1 MAAETGGVAPAGR
14 YDHEERLVFLERE
27 LARLQEAVD
36 SLAPKSGY
44 HELVN
49 ETANRV
55 RSIVWADEARL
66 LKLYEVLTEYDP
78 AAPGEEVSLVETVY
92 GNDGRPLM
100 KYTYFDYTHGAGPLG
115 VMKGFHCKRVT

>member
-1 MAAETGGVAPAGR
+1 MVETGGVAPAGR
-14 YDHEERLVFLERE
+14 HAHEDRLVFLERE
-27 LARLQEAVD
+27 LVRLRNLVN
-36 SLAPKSGY
+36 SLAPKNGF

-55 RSIVWADEARL
+55 RSIIWADAAHTQ
-66 LKLYEVLTEYDP
+66 KLYEIVTEYDP
-78 AAPGEEVSLVETVY
+78 AAPGEEVSQEETIY